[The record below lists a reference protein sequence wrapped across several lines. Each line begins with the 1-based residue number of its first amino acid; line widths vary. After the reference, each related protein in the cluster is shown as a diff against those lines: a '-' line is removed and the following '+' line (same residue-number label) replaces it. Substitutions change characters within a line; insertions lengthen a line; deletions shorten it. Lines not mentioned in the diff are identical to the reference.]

1 MLRKSLEEKVE
12 VFSRLKTE
20 FQTLMLF
27 IMPNEAGRIKARF
40 KQIGRYQEEF
50 KSSVEQREAELQSSL
65 RNKKQFTQDL
75 NEVPALYQHVFW
87 FLKKLC
93 NFNIYGSL
101 FVHLFLS
108 CFPAFKVEGLMTGL
122 QEKLNVPIT
131 SCISASRTY
140 KTLHEHMVSI
150 TMPETFI
157 WVVGTYY
164 FWKESICCGVIIH
177 MRLLLPCIY

>member
-1 MLRKSLEEKVE
+1 ME

-75 NEVPALYQHVFW
+75 NEVPALYKHVF
-87 FLKKLC
+87 
-93 NFNIYGSL
+93 
-101 FVHLFLS
+101 
-108 CFPAFKVEGLMTGL
+108 
-122 QEKLNVPIT
+122 
-131 SCISASRTY
+131 
-140 KTLHEHMVSI
+140 
-150 TMPETFI
+150 
-157 WVVGTYY
+157 
-164 FWKESICCGVIIH
+164 
-177 MRLLLPCIY
+177 